1 MKYKL
6 NNWEWG
12 VRSEVVVTD
21 RIPRPYVRT
30 SVRSRPCRAGREKEA
45 VGPVSSQVTTIRR
58 SAPLQYTVH
67 NSTPVQSVQDSDV
80 IVITQTESDV
90 WGSEVAGC
98 MTRIPRELSRTQQS
112 VASGA
117 EPSVPTQLRDFITD
131 FWSSWAPWSCSTV
144 PSY

>member
-1 MKYKL
+1 M
-6 NNWEWG
+6 
-12 VRSEVVVTD
+12 RSEVVVTD

-67 NSTPVQSVQDSDV
+67 STPVQSVQDSDV

-90 WGSEVAGC
+90 
-98 MTRIPRELSRTQQS
+98 
-112 VASGA
+112 
-117 EPSVPTQLRDFITD
+117 
-131 FWSSWAPWSCSTV
+131 
-144 PSY
+144 